1 MKSSFVTDLSMSRR
15 QALKASL
22 AFGGLSL
29 GGMGVAAATTT
40 KGKLDYSDPHDNLY
54 AFGKIWSSYEEP
66 CVGAFHGLMC
76 VRLPG
81 TRMIPVLGYT
91 GSGALLAKIDDE
103 GNLWIKSRETG
114 YFTDLETG
122 DILETWDNPF
132 TGKTVEV
139 YHFYND
145 VLTGKI
151 GTEIPKFFMGE
162 LGDAPTLMT
171 ALNLLWEQVLAR
183 TNFP

>member
-1 MKSSFVTDLSMSRR
+1 MKSNLVTDLSINRR

-29 GGMGVAAATTT
+29 GGLNAFASGSTI
-40 KGKLDYSDPHDNLY
+40 KGKLDYSDPRDNLY

-66 CVGAFHGLMC
+66 CIGAFHGLMY
-76 VRLPG
+76 VRVPG
-81 TRMIPVLGYT
+81 KRMVPVFGYT
-91 GSGALLAKIDDE
+91 GTGALFAKIDENGD
-103 GNLWIKSRETG
+103 LWIKSRETG
-114 YFTDLETG
+114 YFTDLKTG

-145 VLTGKI
+145 VLIGKI
-151 GTEIPKFFMGE
+151 GKEI
-162 LGDAPTLMT
+162 L
-171 ALNLLWEQVLAR
+171 
-183 TNFP
+183 